1 MDDKRIVI
9 TGIGVIAPNGIG
21 KEKFWDA
28 LKDGRSGIKPIS
40 RFDTTEFKCKLAGEV
55 SDFKPADYL
64 GEKGLRELDRSSRFL
79 CTAAKLAINDA
90 KLSISEDN
98 TDAIGVCTGTT
109 LSSLWNIAE
118 YDREVIK
125 DGPLFTDAGVFAGT
139 VANAASSRVS
149 ILFNIQGFNATI
161 STGYT
166 SSIEAIRYAANFIQS
181 GRVKVVLAGGVES
194 ISPASFTGFYRLGF
208 LAGLKGEEL
217 SCPFDKRRNGI
228 IIGEGA
234 GVIVLEDETYAK
246 ERKAH
251 IYAEVKGA
259 ASSFD
264 AYKLGKYQPQGK
276 GLLQSIRKTLSH
288 SRIRPEQ
295 IDCVQASANSVKEH
309 DRIETGVLRGVFA
322 KQADKIPVTA
332 VKSML
337 GESFSAA
344 GLFQVIS
351 ALGSI
356 KEGFVPAVANYREKD
371 PDCDLHYVTNTLRS
385 RKVSNVLISSFGPGG
400 NNCAL
405 LLSKYL

>member
-1 MDDKRIVI
+1 
-9 TGIGVIAPNGIG
+9 
-21 KEKFWDA
+21 
-28 LKDGRSGIKPIS
+28 
-40 RFDTTEFKCKLAGEV
+40 
-55 SDFKPADYL
+55 
-64 GEKGLRELDRSSRFL
+64 
-79 CTAAKLAINDA
+79 
-90 KLSISEDN
+90 N

-276 GLLQSIRKTLSH
+276 GLLQSIRKTLGH
-288 SRIRPEQ
+288 SRMRPEQ

-309 DRIETGVLRGVFA
+309 DRIETEVLRGIFA

-356 KEGFVPAVANYREKD
+356 KEGFVPAVANYKEKD

-405 LLSKYL
+405 LLSKYQ